1 MTKPP
6 PDLSD
11 LSDDDL
17 AAAVVEYARRRALAM
32 REGDMTSMELAAE
45 KAKDELGASIVGQAL
60 DERCAPEDGKP
71 TRCPKCGGTARVE
84 EKKRPRTVRTLSGEQ
99 TYRRNYY
106 RCSACRHG
114 FAPVDNELGI
124 PADGTVTAEVE
135 KRIADFGVNDVF
147 EEASERFSMHYGWSI
162 SENMVRR
169 VVDRIGQVLEGLPEA
184 AVQLALQSPSTT
196 PARLITIGIDGS
208 MLSTREGWQET
219 KLGVVVRDEHHV
231 EGTRTRRGE
240 ITQARYVAA
249 TSVDELRGRIVAAA
263 KAAGVESA
271 KLVAVVSDGAP
282 WIHNLC
288 EEEFPGAIP
297 VLDWPHVLEHLTD
310 CGKALLGEASPLL
323 ETWVRTTTTLVFER
337 GRADILL
344 LELRLLLEMPDV
356 EHKPVLDLIRYIENN
371 LDRIDYPRFRA
382 LGLPVGSGVIE
393 SAHKHVLQ
401 VRMKRAGQH
410 WSPPRCRRMARLRAA
425 HSTGGPHFATRL
437 RAARRAVAGI

>member
-1 MTKPP
+1 MTKPRP

-17 AAAVVEYARRRALAM
+17 VAELARRRAFAM
-32 REGDMTSMELAAE
+32 REEDMTSMELSAE
-45 KAKDELGASIVGQAL
+45 KAKAELGASVVGWAL

-71 TRCPKCGGTARVE
+71 TRCPKCGGGARVE

-99 TYRRNYY
+99 TCRRNYY

-114 FAPVDNELGI
+114 FAPVDDELGI
-124 PADGTVTAEVE
+124 PGDGSVTAEVE

-147 EEASERFSMHYGWSI
+147 KEGAERFSMHYGWSI
-162 SENMVRR
+162 SENLVRR

-184 AVQLALQSPSTT
+184 AVQLALQAQSTT
-196 PARLITIGIDGS
+196 PARFITIGIDGS

-249 TSVDELRGRIVAAA
+249 TGVDELRGRLVAAA
-263 KAAGVESA
+263 KAAGIESA
-271 KLVAVVSDGAP
+271 ELVAVVSDGAP
-282 WIHNLC
+282 WIHKLC
-288 EEEFPGAIP
+288 EEDFPGAIL

-310 CGKALLGEASPLL
+310 CGKALLGEGSPLL
-323 ETWVRTTTTLVFER
+323 AAWVKTTTTLVFER

-344 LELRLLLEMPDV
+344 VELRTLLDMPDV
-356 EHKPVLDLIRYIENN
+356 ENKPVLDLIRYISNN

-410 WSPPRCRRMARLRAA
+410 WSPHRCRRMARLRAA

-437 RAARRAVAGI
+437 REARRAVAGI